1 MVCSYSKRPTV
12 TIDEVEKINLILPND
27 IILLKDCFDTLK
39 YIYNKI
45 EGNQIENQAL
55 AQIRDT
61 LLPKL
66 ITGKIRVNL
75 EDVKES

>member
-1 MVCSYSKRPTV
+1 MIFVSFEEIQMLT
-12 TIDEVEKINLILPND
+12 
-27 IILLKDCFDTLK
+27 
-39 YIYNKI
+39 
-45 EGNQIENQAL
+45 
-55 AQIRDT
+55 QIRDT